1 MVGVEV
7 VGLDKLLARLT
18 RLTRALD
25 PEITKVLK
33 EIAVLMRDEA
43 KRIVPVDTGSLQSS
57 IRTRSWAG
65 MKGYTQWV
73 GFSSGGY
80 VTNPKPGQIVRYMKF
95 VEHGTSRQKAQPY
108 MYPSYDM
115 YKRDIPKRIKN
126 ALKE

>member
-1 MVGVEV
+1 MVGVKV

-33 EIAVLMRDEA
+33 EIAALMWDEA
-43 KRIVPVDTGSLQSS
+43 KRIVPVDTGSLQRS

-73 GFSSGGY
+73 GFSAGGY
-80 VTNPKPGQIVRYMKF
+80 VTNPKTGQIVRYREF
-95 VEHGTSRQKAQPY
+95 VEYGTSRQRPKPY
-108 MYPSYDM
+108 MRPAYET
-115 YKRDIPKRIKN
+115 YKRDIPKRIKEV
-126 ALKE
+126 LKE